1 MQSVSFGGA
10 SAAMAPLS
18 AANNRNLLF
27 RVLSG
32 LVLGP
37 VTLGLAFLGDWPF
50 GLLIAAA
57 SSVAFGEWLRLTTG
71 RAPWFAYVAPFA
83 IYAVYWFVGI
93 PASLAVLAVLALGFG
108 ALATRNRGTVA
119 FGLPYVAL
127 TLVALTWLRD
137 AWSGGWPLV
146 FFVFLVVWATDIGAF
161 FVGRTVK
168 GPRLAPG
175 ISPNKTWSGFVG
187 GLVFAALAAIGL
199 MVAVLH
205 ASRPAQVVE
214 IALGLSL
221 LGQGGDL
228 FESAMKRKFGVKDS
242 GSLIPGHGGML
253 DRIDALLVVAP
264 AFALTHALG
273 LTSGMMP

>member
-1 MQSVSFGGA
+1 VSFAGA

-18 AANNRNLLF
+18 AAKSRNLVF

-37 VTLGLAFLGDWPF
+37 VTLGLAGIGNWYF
-50 GLLIAAA
+50 GVAVAAA
-57 SSVAFGEWLRLTTG
+57 SAVGFGEWLRMTTG
-71 RAPWFAYVAPFA
+71 RAPWFGYLAPFA
-83 IYAVYWFVGI
+83 IYAVYWFAGTPV
-93 PASLAVLAVLALGFG
+93 ALAALAVLALGFG
-108 ALATRNRGTVA
+108 VLAGRNRGMVA

-127 TLVALTWLRD
+127 TLIALTWLRD
-137 AWSGGWPLV
+137 AWNAGWPLV

-187 GLVFAALAAIGL
+187 GLALAALAAIGL
-199 MVAVLH
+199 MVPVLH
-205 ASRPAQVVE
+205 ASRPVQVVE

-228 FESAMKRKFGVKDS
+228 FESAIKRRFGVKDS

-253 DRIDALLVVAP
+253 DRIDALLLVAP
-264 AFALTHALG
+264 AFALLHALG

>member
-1 MQSVSFGGA
+1 
-10 SAAMAPLS
+10 MAPLS
-18 AANNRNLLF
+18 AASRRNLLF

-37 VTLGLAFLGDWPF
+37 VTLALAFFGDWPF
-50 GLLIAAA
+50 GLAIAAA
-57 SSVAFGEWLRLTTG
+57 TAVGFGEWLRMTTG
-71 RAPWFAYVAPFA
+71 RTPWFGYLAPFA

-93 PASLAVLAVLALGFG
+93 PAALALLAALAVGFG
-108 ALATRNRGTVA
+108 ALAGRNRGMVA
-119 FGLPYVAL
+119 LGLPYVAL
-127 TLVALTWLRD
+127 TLVALSWLRD

-146 FFVFLVVWATDIGAF
+146 FFVFFVVWATDIGAF

-187 GLVFAALAAIGL
+187 GLAFAALAAIGL
-199 MVAVLH
+199 MASAVD
-205 ASRPAQVVE
+205 ASRPVQVVE

-221 LGQGGDL
+221 LGQCGDL
-228 FESAMKRKFGVKDS
+228 FESAIKRRYGVKDS
-242 GSLIPGHGGML
+242 GNLIPGHGGML

-264 AFALTHALG
+264 AFALLHALG